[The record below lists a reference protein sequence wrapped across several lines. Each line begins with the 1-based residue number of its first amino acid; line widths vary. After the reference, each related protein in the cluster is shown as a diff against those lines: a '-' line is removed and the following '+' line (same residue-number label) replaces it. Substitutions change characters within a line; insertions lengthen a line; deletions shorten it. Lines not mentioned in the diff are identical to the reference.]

1 MSYVGELMKE
11 TIGLKGI
18 PSYES
23 LEVHRTEVS
32 FELNF

>member
-1 MSYVGELMKE
+1 MKE

-18 PSYES
+18 PS

-32 FELNF
+32 FEQNDSVI